1 MNTRT
6 GTNRSLRIEDLGP
19 EVDRLRLDELRQAW
33 GQAAD
38 EPLLAIGKL
47 RGREI
52 SNGKK
57 IFFLENLEHPRSA
70 TGFVYPEDVS
80 GRPASAFVPPPEVS
94 RLELDVSGAKEDI
107 WAIAELELSSNRE
120 REKHKNPHKCDVRRG
135 SLRLLRKL
143 PEDWVPAVIGDES
156 PRLISAA
163 AMSVIEA
170 EIKTEREKLQEEL
183 GVLQNETA
191 EAGGT
196 LNELRHAVAGE
207 ERKLMTLQEQS
218 EREIALM
225 ETRVRRLND
234 LLDQK
239 GRRLVALG
247 LIDEDDLAVL
257 LPSSGEH
264 SEQPGY
270 SFQSDFGGDFDRLA
284 PFIQARLYARGML
297 FSQAQLRDVLALVRT
312 HDLFVLA
319 GDSGSG
325 KTSLIKATAEALG
338 GRCTIVPV
346 KPNWTGPE
354 DLLGYFNPIERS
366 YQSTPFLE
374 ALQLAASEPHILHF
388 IVLDEMNL
396 ARVEHYFADFL
407 SLLENRETV
416 PDITLYTSD
425 EERHTVVSHGLF
437 LAIEEEVRKRVG
449 LPETATLE
457 DLLKNEEANR
467 LLHRLGGF
475 EDAESILEHH
485 ARLRRAMAAQIHTPT
500 SLTMPPNVRI
510 VGAINIDETT
520 YFLSP
525 KVLDRIHVV
534 RFRNP
539 VLQDWSAID
548 AEVEE
553 FDLDLE
559 LPLYLSPN
567 ELGFRT
573 DYPRFDPSDPNTEF
587 LVRMAREYLDPLGIE
602 FGFRAI
608 RQSLHYIDRAR
619 DVGVEPLE
627 ALNNVLLHKVLPK
640 LVVDT
645 TRQGPSGTKRA
656 KLLSDL
662 RDAVAEAMTELDPST
677 VPESCVV
684 ELDRVIAGVD
694 GNNGIANYWLR

>member
-1 MNTRT
+1 MKTKAN
-6 GTNRSLRIEDLGP
+6 TNRSLRIEDLGP
-19 EVDRLRLDELRQAW
+19 EVDRHRLDELRQAW
-33 GQAAD
+33 GLAAGD
-38 EPLLAIGKL
+38 PLFAIGRLK
-47 RGREI
+47 GREI

-57 IFFLENLEHPRSA
+57 IFFLEHLEHSRTA
-70 TGFVYPEDVS
+70 TGFVYPADTS
-80 GRPASAFVPPPEVS
+80 GRPASAFVPPPEIS
-94 RLELDVSGAKEDI
+94 RLEQDVGGAEEDI
-107 WAIAELELSSNRE
+107 WAIAELELSSNHE
-120 REKHKNPHKCDVRRG
+120 REKHKNRHKCDVRRG

-143 PEDWVPAVIGDES
+143 PDDWFPAIIGDES

-170 EIKTEREKLQEEL
+170 EIETEREKLQEEL

-196 LNELRHAVAGE
+196 LNGLRHAVVGE
-207 ERKLMTLQEQS
+207 EQRLVTLQEQS
-218 EREIALM
+218 EREIVLM

-234 LLDQK
+234 LLEQK

-247 LIDEDDLAVL
+247 LIDEEDIAAL
-257 LPSSGEH
+257 LPPSRQY
-264 SEQPGY
+264 SEQPGH
-270 SFQSDFGGDFDRLA
+270 SFQADFGGDFERLA

-325 KTSLIKATAEALG
+325 KTSLIRAMAESLG

-366 YQSTPFLE
+366 YQSTPFLK
-374 ALQLAASEPHILHF
+374 ALQVAASEPHILHF

-396 ARVEHYFADFL
+396 ARVEHYFSDFL

-437 LAIEEEVRKRVG
+437 LSIEAEVRKRVG
-449 LPETATLE
+449 LPETATIE

-485 ARLRRAMAAQIHTPT
+485 ARLRRAMAAQIRTPT
-500 SLTMPPNVRI
+500 SLSMPPNVRI

-553 FDLDLE
+553 SDLDLE
-559 LPLYLSPN
+559 IPLYLPPS
-567 ELGFRT
+567 EIATRT

-587 LVRMAREYLDPLGIE
+587 LVRLAREYLDPLGIE

-608 RQSLHYIDRAR
+608 RQSLHYIEQTRAL
-619 DVGVEPLE
+619 GVEPPE

-645 TRQGPSGTKRA
+645 TRQGPSGTRRSE
-656 KLLSDL
+656 LLSEL
-662 RDAVAEAMTELDPST
+662 REAVAEAMTDLDASS